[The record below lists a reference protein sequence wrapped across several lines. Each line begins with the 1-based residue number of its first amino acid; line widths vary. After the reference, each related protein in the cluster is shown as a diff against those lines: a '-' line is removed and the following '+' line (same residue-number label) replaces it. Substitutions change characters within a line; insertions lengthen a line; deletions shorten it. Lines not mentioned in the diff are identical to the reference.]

1 MFNKYDSVN
10 ISSSSVHI
18 RCAVELPSSK
28 QMHAMTF
35 KLCQLQAVGRSVRR
49 IAKAQRDFDRK
60 EGADIYHQLVVVKGR
75 QIRYC
80 RNSPG
85 RTETSYEYILECAV
99 RKSTTFHQKKK
110 RKRNPLKHLLSKSF
124 RYLWVN
130 CGR

>member
-1 MFNKYDSVN
+1 MIQFN
-10 ISSSSVHI
+10 ISSSPVHI

-35 KLCQLQAVGRSVRR
+35 KPCQLQAVGRSVRR

-80 RNSPG
+80 RNSSG
-85 RTETSYEYILECAV
+85 RTETSFEYILECAV
-99 RKSTTFHQKKK
+99 KKKKSTTFHK
-110 RKRNPLKHLLSKSF
+110 RKKESVIHWSVYCLRAS
-124 RYLWVN
+124 
-130 CGR
+130 G